1 MKHNVEKLKEIS
13 IFKNFSETMIQ
24 EFAGFFKQ
32 TEYNKNDIIFKE
44 GSEGDMLF
52 IIVSGEVTIEKCL
65 DKKGLEFKTLA
76 FLGKG
81 EFFGEMAVMEGQVR
95 FAQAKASKISMLY
108 AIKRSEF
115 FTFIKKYPE
124 TGIGIFTEIM
134 KVSLQRLQHTS
145 DELTMLFDMSK
156 LLMQENKSASTFI
169 KKTVEEITLHL
180 KGSWNING
188 YMYNRFDKK
197 HELIIS
203 KESFIETVDSHS
215 LKGELKSGWIG
226 NSSYVMNFS
235 AQDKPLGYIIFT
247 KSKELSNN
255 EKNNLSTIFDTVS
268 FILNSTVANINYW
281 TDAMIKAV
289 EKGLIT
295 PSDED

>member
-1 MKHNVEKLKEIS
+1 MQCNIEQLKKIS

-32 TEYNKNDIIFKE
+32 TEYNENDVIFKE
-44 GSEGDMLF
+44 GTEGDMLF
-52 IIVSGEVTIEKCL
+52 IILLGEILIEKCL
-65 DKKGLEFKTLA
+65 NKDKSEFKTLA
-76 FLGKG
+76 ILGTG
-81 EFFGEMAVMEGQVR
+81 EFFGEMAVLEGQLR
-95 FAQAKASKISMLY
+95 FAQAKASKTSVLY

-134 KVSLQRLQHTS
+134 KVSLKRLQHTS

-156 LLMQENKSASTFI
+156 LLMQENKSASSFI
-169 KKTVEEITLHL
+169 KKTVEEMTLHL

-197 HELIIS
+197 HEIIIS
-203 KESFIETVDSHS
+203 KESFIENIDSHS
-215 LKGELKSGWIG
+215 LTGERKSGWIDD
-226 NSSYVMNFS
+226 SSYVMNFS
-235 AQDKPLGYIIFT
+235 AQDRPLGYIIFT
-247 KSKELSNN
+247 KSKELSSND
-255 EKNNLSTIFDTVS
+255 KNNLSTIFDTVS

-289 EKGLIT
+289 EKGLIV